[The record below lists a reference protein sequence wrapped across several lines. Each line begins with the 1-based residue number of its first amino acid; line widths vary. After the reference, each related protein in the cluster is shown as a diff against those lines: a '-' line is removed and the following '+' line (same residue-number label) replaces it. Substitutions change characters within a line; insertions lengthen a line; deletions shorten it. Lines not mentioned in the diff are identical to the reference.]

1 MSELAHRLCQRFYGD
16 ATHPYRIFEDE
27 VRGLLPEGGF
37 LLDAGC
43 GRTAPV
49 LQKFRGFAGRMVG
62 VDRVQFVSG
71 ATDIELYETD
81 LESIPVDS
89 ATVDIVM
96 SRSVFE
102 HLEHPEAVYAEIFRV
117 LKPGG
122 RLVFLTANVWDY
134 ATMIARIV
142 PNRLHPMIVARTE
155 GRAEEDVFPT
165 CYRTNSRGAVRKLA
179 DSTGF
184 VIESFRY
191 LGQYPNYF
199 LFNAPL
205 FVLGTIYDKVVSRF
219 AALQFLRGWIL
230 VTLVK

>member
-1 MSELAHRLCQRFYGD
+1 MSELAHRLCQRFYGS
-16 ATHPYRIFEDE
+16 AHHPYRIFEDE
-27 VRGLLPEGGF
+27 VRGFLPAGGF

-49 LQKFRGFAGRMVG
+49 LQKFRGLAGRMVG
-62 VDRVQFVSG
+62 VDRVQFVSN

-81 LESIPVDS
+81 LESIPVES
-89 ATVDIVM
+89 GTVDVVM

-102 HLEHPEAVYAEIFRV
+102 HLEHPEPVYAEIFRV

-122 RLVFLTANVWDY
+122 RLVFLTANIWDY

-142 PNRLHPMIVARTE
+142 PNRLHPKIVAKTE

-165 CYRTNSRGAVRKLA
+165 CYKTNSRGAVRKLA

-184 VIESFRY
+184 AIESFRY

-205 FVLGTIYDKVVSRF
+205 FVLGTMYDKVVSRF
-219 AALQFLRGWIL
+219 TALEILRGWIL